1 MLKIQITYDDE
12 MDRETV
18 KIITKEENTLI
29 ADLSKFLTEYKHD
42 CLPLYKGTKL
52 FITPIKDIYLIR
64 TDKNKLCAFTKNEE
78 FSLNN
83 RLYEIEE
90 LLLPFGFVRVNS
102 GEIVNINKVIN
113 FDLGEIGTIVINLDN
128 SMVCRASR
136 RRIKSIKKY
145 LGV

>member
-1 MLKIQITYDDE
+1 MINLQITYDNE

-52 FITPIKDIYLIR
+52 FVTPIKDIYLIR
-64 TDKNKLCAFTKNEE
+64 TDKNKLCAFTKGEE
-78 FSLNN
+78 FSLNY

-90 LLLPFGFVRVNS
+90 LLLSFGFVKVNS
-102 GEIVNINKVIN
+102 GEIVNINKVTN
-113 FDLGEIGTIVINLDN
+113 FDLGEVGTIIINLDN